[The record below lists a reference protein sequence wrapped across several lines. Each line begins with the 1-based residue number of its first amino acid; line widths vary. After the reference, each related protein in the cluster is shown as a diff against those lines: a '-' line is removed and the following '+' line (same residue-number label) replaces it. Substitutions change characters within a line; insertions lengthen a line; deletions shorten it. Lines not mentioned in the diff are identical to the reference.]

1 MIVMHSNLYGK
12 KTNTIVLTPGE
23 PSGVGPDILI
33 QLAQQNWPVRLVVCA
48 DPDLLITRAD
58 QLGLELELTIYSSEA
73 QNNNQAVKTLTVLP
87 IKLSAPV
94 KAGQLNKQ
102 NSTYVIETLNC
113 AYNGCMTGE
122 FSALVTGPVH
132 KGIINDAGIPFT
144 GHTEFFADK
153 SKTKKVVMMLTT
165 ETLRVALAT
174 THLPLKQVSDAITFQ
189 SLQEVIYILN
199 HELKYKFGIKT
210 PAIYISGL
218 NPHAGEGGHMGYE
231 EIDIIIPVIKK
242 LRHEGLQLY
251 GPFSADTLFQPKYL
265 NKADVI
271 LTMYH
276 DQGLPVLKYQG
287 FGNAVNITL
296 GLPFI
301 RTSVDHGTAI
311 ELAGGGHADVNS
323 FMTALKLAIKL
334 IQNNNEQTNP

>member
-1 MIVMHSNLYGK
+1 MHSNLYGK

-48 DPDLLITRAD
+48 DPDLLIARAN

-73 QNNNQAVKTLTVLP
+73 QNNNQDVKTLTVLP

-102 NSTYVIETLNC
+102 NSTYVIETLNR

-153 SKTKKVVMMLTT
+153 SKTKKVVMMLIT

-174 THLPLKQVSDAITFQ
+174 THLPLKHVPDAITFQ

-199 HELKYKFGIKT
+199 HELKHKFGIKT
-210 PAIYISGL
+210 PAIYICGL
-218 NPHAGEGGHMGYE
+218 NPHAGEGGHIGYE

-287 FGNAVNITL
+287 FGHAVNITL

-311 ELAGGGHADVNS
+311 ELAGSGQADVYS
-323 FMTALKLAIKL
+323 FITALKLAISL

>member
-1 MIVMHSNLYGK
+1 MRMMHSNLYGK
-12 KTNTIVLTPGE
+12 KNNTIVLTAGE

-58 QLGLELELTIYSSEA
+58 QLGLELELTIYSSKA
-73 QNNNQAVKTLTVLP
+73 QNNSQDVKTLTVLP

-102 NSTYVIETLNC
+102 NSTYVIETLNR
-113 AYNGCMTGE
+113 AYNGCMIGE

-153 SKTKKVVMMLTT
+153 SKTKKVVMMLMT

-174 THLPLKQVSDAITFQ
+174 THLPLKEVPDAITFQ
-189 SLQEVIYILN
+189 NLQEVIYILN
-199 HELKYKFGIKT
+199 HELKFKFGIKT
-210 PAIYISGL
+210 PAIYICGL
-218 NPHAGEGGHMGYE
+218 NPHAGEGGYIGYE
-231 EIDIIIPVIKK
+231 EVDIIIPVIKK

-287 FGNAVNITL
+287 FGHAVNITL

-311 ELAGGGHADVNS
+311 ELAGGGQADVNS
-323 FMTALKLAIKL
+323 FITALKLAISL